1 MKREE
6 LFKQIEDPDHEL
18 HKHIGWATTTMTAR
32 DISSGMLQSVNG
44 KGAYNLN
51 EQAHDTTINL
61 IKQVL
66 AKGVKISKIF
76 VDTVG
81 PPVTYQAKLK
91 RFFPEIDVTV
101 TKKPIAFT
109 Q

>member
-1 MKREE
+1 MLPR
-6 LFKQIEDPDHEL
+6 
-18 HKHIGWATTTMTAR
+18 TTAR

-81 PPVTYQAKLK
+81 PPVISSQ
-91 RFFPEIDVTV
+91 
-101 TKKPIAFT
+101 TKKILPRN
-109 Q
+109 

>member
-1 MKREE
+1 
-6 LFKQIEDPDHEL
+6 
-18 HKHIGWATTTMTAR
+18 MTAR

-91 RFFPEIDVTV
+91 DSSQ
-101 TKKPIAFT
+101 KLMS